1 MGRDLTYSKILTPRS
16 DKKDMALSK
25 KSVSSDIPWWVR
37 TVFYGVCSFYFEV
50 VWTAIYDSVDNRDQ
64 RLIGY
69 SSVWSFFVYAM
80 SLTNIERI
88 YFATKDRSVLLRG
101 SAYVV
106 NAFAVEF
113 IFGNLLF
120 PIGANSWDYSKQFT
134 YHYKGMFALEYAPLW
149 FFGGL
154 LFEYQVVFCSNVVFV
169 STQDAEKEQEM
180 SVLSEKEEST
190 VTSSTPS
197 TSASRLKRTSTL
209 PNLLEEN
216 EVPTNML
223 QRRNTIS
230 AKLPEPLPILSSRHF
245 TKYSTLNSSVD
256 KFRSHASS
264 FSEWPGIR
272 LYSALWL
279 SWHWIWMTLNMNLH
293 QEFVPARLEFAEFIE
308 MLIHWVESNP
318 LIVKWY
324 AFCETDTIFIW

>member
-1 MGRDLTYSKILTPRS
+1 MGRDLIHSNILTPRS
-16 DKKDMALSK
+16 GRKD
-25 KSVSSDIPWWVR
+25 SVSPKTTVTPSELPWWVR

-88 YFATKDRSVLLRG
+88 YFAMKDRSVLLRG

-149 FFGGL
+149 FF
-154 LFEYQVVFCSNVVFV
+154 
-169 STQDAEKEQEM
+169 
-180 SVLSEKEEST
+180 
-190 VTSSTPS
+190 
-197 TSASRLKRTSTL
+197 RRTS
-209 PNLLEEN
+209 
-216 EVPTNML
+216 V
-223 QRRNTIS
+223 
-230 AKLPEPLPILSSRHF
+230 
-245 TKYSTLNSSVD
+245 
-256 KFRSHASS
+256 
-264 FSEWPGIR
+264 
-272 LYSALWL
+272 
-279 SWHWIWMTLNMNLH
+279 
-293 QEFVPARLEFAEFIE
+293 
-308 MLIHWVESNP
+308 
-318 LIVKWY
+318 
-324 AFCETDTIFIW
+324 